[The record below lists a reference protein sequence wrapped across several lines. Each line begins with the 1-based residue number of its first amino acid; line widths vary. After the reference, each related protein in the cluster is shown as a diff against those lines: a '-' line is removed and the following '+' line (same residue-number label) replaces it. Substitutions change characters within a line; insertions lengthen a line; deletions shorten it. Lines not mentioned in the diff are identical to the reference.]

1 MATNFN
7 ENSIVSSGGF
17 KPSSKDTPLDIRT
30 RVEKAR
36 KIQVER
42 FKNEGISTNDEMKSS
57 HLNKY
62 CKLEDSAHS
71 TLDLIFNKYKLSNRS
86 YTKLIKVSRTIA
98 DLENKEYINS
108 SHIMEAFSYRK
119 AYYTY
124 FK

>member
-1 MATNFN
+1 MFV
-7 ENSIVSSGGF
+7 EVSYIPYKDFDYSNCE
-17 KPSSKDTPLDIRT
+17 SSSDIRT